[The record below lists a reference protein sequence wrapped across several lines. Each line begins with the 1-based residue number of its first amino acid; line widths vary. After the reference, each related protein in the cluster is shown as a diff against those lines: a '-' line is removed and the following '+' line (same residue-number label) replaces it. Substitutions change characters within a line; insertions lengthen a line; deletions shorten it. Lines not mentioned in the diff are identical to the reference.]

1 MRILLTFALVLCA
14 AASFAEEFQGHVI
27 YVGDGSTI
35 TVVNLKGQQLRV
47 SLAGIDAPRRGQAFF
62 KQSTDNLTKL
72 TRHKK
77 VLVQWHRKDRYG
89 RLVGMV
95 SLDGRDISL
104 EQIRAGC
111 AWRVPE
117 YASEQTRRE
126 QIAYEKAEKTAR
138 AQRLG
143 LWLDPSP
150 VAPWEWQRP

>member
-1 MRILLTFALVLCA
+1 
-14 AASFAEEFQGHVI
+14 
-27 YVGDGSTI
+27 VGDGSTI

-77 VLVQWHRKDRYG
+77 VLAQWHRKDRYG

-104 EQIRAGC
+104 EQIRAGY

>member
-1 MRILLTFALVLCA
+1 MLLTFVLLLYA
-14 AASFAEEFQGHVI
+14 AAGCAEEFQGHVN

-35 TVVNLKGQQLRV
+35 TVVNLRGQQLRV

-77 VLVQWHRKDRYG
+77 VIVQWHRKDRYG
-89 RLVGMV
+89 RLIGAV
-95 SLDGRDISL
+95 SLNGRDISL
-104 EQIRAGC
+104 EQLRAGC

-117 YASEQTRRE
+117 YPSEQTRRE
-126 QIAYEKAEKTAR
+126 QIAYEKAEKAAR

-143 LWLDPSP
+143 LWVDPSP
-150 VAPWEWQRP
+150 VAPWEWRRP

>member
-1 MRILLTFALVLCA
+1 MRILLTFALVLYA

-62 KQSTDNLTKL
+62 RQSTDNLTKL

-89 RLVGMV
+89 RLIGVV
-95 SLDGRDISL
+95 SLNGRDISL